1 MTSTLELEK
10 ALLSLKKALDAPKD
24 DLSRDAT
31 IQRFEFCVELS
42 WKVAKKITGTTSS
55 APKEVIREMA
65 QNKFIDDVAFW
76 LKAIDQRNLSAQT

>member
-24 DLSRDAT
+24 DMSRDAT

-42 WKVAKKITGTTSS
+42 
-55 APKEVIREMA
+55 
-65 QNKFIDDVAFW
+65 
-76 LKAIDQRNLSAQT
+76 